1 MDRHQLSLALKG
13 GAVALAL
20 ALAYHYWFSGSAGIA
35 GSNLFVNASLIMCF
49 GLVLLS
55 DPLIENDGVR
65 VLAKFTGYAGLI
77 GHGLAR
83 FVFA

>member
-13 GAVALAL
+13 GAIVLSL
-20 ALAYHYWFSGSAGIA
+20 ALAYHYWFSSSAGVA
-35 GSNLFVNASLIMCF
+35 GSNFFINASLIMCF

-55 DPLIENDGVR
+55 DPLIENVGIRAV
-65 VLAKFTGYAGLI
+65 AKFTGYAGLL
-77 GHGLAR
+77 GHGLIS